1 MNEGAER
8 AIPLPL
14 AFDTAIGYW
23 TGEPDWE
30 LVETAISACAGSG
43 AAQALRLH
51 RQGGPPAESGGVTL
65 TVAGTTLLVRGETA
79 AVDAFVRGVEERLGC
94 GDRH

>member
-1 MNEGAER
+1 MSEPAER

-30 LVETAISACAGSG
+30 LVEAAVSACAG
-43 AAQALRLH
+43 AAVAERLAGH
-51 RQGGPPAESGGVTL
+51 RQGGAPVECSGFILEIAE
-65 TVAGTTLLVRGETA
+65 TTLLVRGEPAVVERFA
-79 AVDAFVRGVEERLGC
+79 AEVEERLAG
-94 GDRH
+94 GGRR